1 MANVYSS
8 SAQRLGSCVAYD
20 WLPCLAVD
28 SFERAKG
35 QARIIAP
42 ICLGAC
48 DTGCMLA
55 CATACAHMYSS
66 ACAFACVR
74 AHRQPDG
81 YRHTGRFEL
90 VHGRTR
96 AGGCTRT
103 LSTGLSRQA
112 SQRSPGWSTCASP
125 PTVQCQGRFDLATV
139 RRCVVAQVSAHE
151 RFQRAFPG
159 KHRSAHQA
167 GLPVRPRQ
175 PCSAKADSIGVRRC
189 VVAQVPYQ
197 EPRQRCRAVDHLCT
211 DGAHVSVS
219 RRSASIIISTNRS
232 YLQLRQVLALF
243 PRRFL
248 TSNAF
253 NGPFPEGITA
263 LTRLVS
269 LYAPAAVQRRGRFD
283 LAPRRRIGSAWRCT
297 MSNDHC
303 AVGGTG
309 AWRLTDSA
317 EACRRRSPH

>member
-1 MANVYSS
+1 MACDSAWWGRVIDSNRFSGGVPSTISALTALTYLYAAEPALPMGPRPTFTPRLLNGSARASLMIGSLAWRLILSNVQKV
-8 SAQRLGSCVAYD
+8 QRASL
-20 WLPCLAVD
+20 LL
-28 SFERAKG
+28 
-35 QARIIAP
+35 

-48 DTGCMLA
+48 DTDCMLA
-55 CATACAHMYSS
+55 CATNGVRACAHMCSS

-139 RRCVVAQVSAHE
+139 RRCVVAQGS
-151 RFQRAFPG
+151 
-159 KHRSAHQA
+159 
-167 GLPVRPRQ
+167 
-175 PCSAKADSIGVRRC
+175 
-189 VVAQVPYQ
+189 YQ
-197 EPRQRCRAVDHLCT
+197 EPLQRCRAVGHLCT

-219 RRSASIIISTNRS
+219 RRFGIDHHINRP
-232 YLQLRQVLALF
+232 YLLQLLQVLALF

-283 LAPRRRIGSAWRCT
+283 WRAA
-297 MSNDHC
+297 SNRLGV
-303 AVGGTG
+303 AVHD
-309 AWRLTDSA
+309 LK
-317 EACRRRSPH
+317 